1 MKRHIYFLLFI
12 SLFLVGCEDILDKYP
27 LDKLSPTTYFKTR
40 KELELYSNSFYTLLP
55 DAEGIYRECSDD
67 VVLSILTDE
76 VAGLRV
82 VPDAGD
88 GWSFTKLR
96 DINFM
101 LENIDNCQDYNT
113 RIEYEGLAKF
123 FRAYFYFE
131 KLKRYGDVP
140 WYGKVLGSTDPDLYK
155 PRDSRNLVMDSI
167 IADIDYAI
175 HTLPEEK
182 NIYRVTKWTAL
193 ALKSRCCLFE
203 GTYRK
208 YHNIEGYET
217 YLDQCISA
225 SSEFLTTSPYKISK
239 SGKTPYQN
247 LFARLDADDTEIILA
262 VDYNSS
268 LSLVHYAQN
277 FTNSSTMG
285 KPGMSKRMINSYL
298 MNNGQ
303 RFTDI
308 EGYETMEFAQE
319 CKDRDPRLAQTIRTP
334 GYTRIGE
341 TKKVA
346 PNLAYTMTGY
356 HITKYTLEPK
366 YDGYKKS
373 ESDLPVFRA
382 AEVYLNYAEAAAER
396 GTLTQEILEQT
407 TKPIRERVGMP
418 NIDMVAANANPD
430 PYLTSAKTGYPN
442 VKGANQGVILE
453 IRRERNIE
461 LFMEGFRY
469 YDIIR
474 WKEGKAFEQDFLGMY
489 FPGLGEYDLN
499 EDGIMDI
506 CLYQGEK
513 PASFAMLLEVGKQI
527 ELSNGTSGYIICHD
541 KTKRTWNEERDYLYP
556 IPIRE
561 RSLTGGALTQN
572 PGWVDGLEF

>member
-1 MKRHIYFLLFI
+1 
-12 SLFLVGCEDILDKYP
+12 
-27 LDKLSPTTYFKTR
+27 
-40 KELELYSNSFYTLLP
+40 
-55 DAEGIYRECSDD
+55 
-67 VVLSILTDE
+67 
-76 VAGLRV
+76 
-82 VPDAGD
+82 
-88 GWSFTKLR
+88 
-96 DINFM
+96 
-101 LENIDNCQDYNT
+101 
-113 RIEYEGLAKF
+113 
-123 FRAYFYFE
+123 
-131 KLKRYGDVP
+131 
-140 WYGKVLGSTDPDLYK
+140 
-155 PRDSRNLVMDSI
+155 MDSI

-182 NIYRVTKWTAL
+182 NVYRVTKWTAL
-193 ALKSRCCLFE
+193 ALKSRLCLFE
-203 GTYRK
+203 GTFRK
-208 YHNIEGYET
+208 YHNIDGYET

-541 KTKRTWNEERDYLYP
+541 KIKRTWNEERDYLYP

>member
-1 MKRHIYFLLFI
+1 
-12 SLFLVGCEDILDKYP
+12 
-27 LDKLSPTTYFKTR
+27 
-40 KELELYSNSFYTLLP
+40 
-55 DAEGIYRECSDD
+55 
-67 VVLSILTDE
+67 
-76 VAGLRV
+76 
-82 VPDAGD
+82 
-88 GWSFTKLR
+88 
-96 DINFM
+96 
-101 LENIDNCQDYNT
+101 
-113 RIEYEGLAKF
+113 
-123 FRAYFYFE
+123 
-131 KLKRYGDVP
+131 
-140 WYGKVLGSTDPDLYK
+140 
-155 PRDSRNLVMDSI
+155 MDSI

-182 NIYRVTKWTAL
+182 NVYRVTKWTAL
-193 ALKSRCCLFE
+193 ALKSRLCLFE
-203 GTYRK
+203 GTFRK
-208 YHNIEGYET
+208 YHNIDGYET

-341 TKKVA
+341 AKKVA

-527 ELSNGTSGYIICHD
+527 DLSNGTSGYIICHD
-541 KTKRTWNEERDYLYP
+541 KIKRTWNEERDYLYP

>member
-1 MKRHIYFLLFI
+1 
-12 SLFLVGCEDILDKYP
+12 
-27 LDKLSPTTYFKTR
+27 
-40 KELELYSNSFYTLLP
+40 
-55 DAEGIYRECSDD
+55 
-67 VVLSILTDE
+67 
-76 VAGLRV
+76 
-82 VPDAGD
+82 
-88 GWSFTKLR
+88 
-96 DINFM
+96 
-101 LENIDNCQDYNT
+101 
-113 RIEYEGLAKF
+113 
-123 FRAYFYFE
+123 
-131 KLKRYGDVP
+131 
-140 WYGKVLGSTDPDLYK
+140 
-155 PRDSRNLVMDSI
+155 
-167 IADIDYAI
+167 
-175 HTLPEEK
+175 
-182 NIYRVTKWTAL
+182 
-193 ALKSRCCLFE
+193 
-203 GTYRK
+203 
-208 YHNIEGYET
+208 
-217 YLDQCISA
+217 
-225 SSEFLTTSPYKISK
+225 
-239 SGKTPYQN
+239 
-247 LFARLDADDTEIILA
+247 
-262 VDYNSS
+262 
-268 LSLVHYAQN
+268 
-277 FTNSSTMG
+277 MG

-341 TKKVA
+341 AKKVA

-527 ELSNGTSGYIICHD
+527 DLSNGTSGYIICHD
-541 KTKRTWNEERDYLYP
+541 KIKRTWNEERDYLYP

>member
-1 MKRHIYFLLFI
+1 M
-12 SLFLVGCEDILDKYP
+12 
-27 LDKLSPTTYFKTR
+27 
-40 KELELYSNSFYTLLP
+40 
-55 DAEGIYRECSDD
+55 
-67 VVLSILTDE
+67 
-76 VAGLRV
+76 
-82 VPDAGD
+82 
-88 GWSFTKLR
+88 
-96 DINFM
+96 
-101 LENIDNCQDYNT
+101 
-113 RIEYEGLAKF
+113 
-123 FRAYFYFE
+123 
-131 KLKRYGDVP
+131 
-140 WYGKVLGSTDPDLYK
+140 
-155 PRDSRNLVMDSI
+155 
-167 IADIDYAI
+167 
-175 HTLPEEK
+175 
-182 NIYRVTKWTAL
+182 
-193 ALKSRCCLFE
+193 
-203 GTYRK
+203 
-208 YHNIEGYET
+208 
-217 YLDQCISA
+217 DQCISA

>member
-88 GWSFTKLR
+88 GWDFTKLR
-96 DINFM
+96 DINFL
-101 LENIDNCQDYNT
+101 LENINNCQDYNT

-131 KLKRYGDVP
+131 KLKRYGEVP

-182 NIYRVTKWTAL
+182 NVYRVTKWTAL
-193 ALKSRCCLFE
+193 ALKSRLCLFE
-203 GTYRK
+203 GTFRK
-208 YHNIEGYET
+208 YHNIDGYET

-285 KPGMSKRMINSYL
+285 KPGMSKRMVNSYL

-474 WKEGKAFEQDFLGMY
+474 WKEGKAFEQDFLGIY